1 MQKIVPHLW
10 YDKEAKEAAEFYI
23 SLFDQSKLLN
33 VTVIGDTPSGD
44 AEIVNFELAGQPF
57 AAISAGPYFKLNP
70 SISLMVAC
78 NSLEEVNIKWKALSE
93 GGTEL
98 MPLGEYPFS
107 KWYGWIQDRYGLSW
121 QLMLVDS
128 GLTVQKITSNL
139 LFSNDACG
147 KVEEAVKYYT
157 EVFENSEIG
166 IISKYGSGEAKS
178 LKAKINYAAF
188 KLCGVDFSAMDN
200 GNDADFNFNEAFS
213 LIVNCKDQKEIDYY
227 WGKLSAVPEA
237 EQCGWVKDQFG
248 VSWQI
253 VPSNMEEILSKGT
266 KEEIQ
271 RVTEAFLK
279 MKKFDLN
286 ALEQAR
292 LGINEGGKR
301 I

>member
-10 YDKEAKEAAEFYI
+10 YDKEAKEAAKFYI
-23 SLFDQSKLLN
+23 SIFEQSKLLSE
-33 VTVIGDTPSGD
+33 TVIGETPSGD
-44 AEIVNFELAGQPF
+44 TEIISFELAGQQL
-57 AAISAGPYFKLNP
+57 AAISAGPYFKFNP

-78 NSLEEVNIKWKALSE
+78 NSIEEVNSKWKALSE
-93 GGTEL
+93 GGAEL

-128 GLTVQKITSNL
+128 GKTFQKITPNL
-139 LFSNDACG
+139 LFSNDSCG
-147 KVEEAVKYYT
+147 KAEEAVKYYT
-157 EVFENSEIG
+157 EVFEDSELG
-166 IISKYGSGEAKS
+166 IISRYGKDEATS
-178 LKAKINYAAF
+178 SKAKVNYAAF
-188 KLCGVDFSAMDN
+188 KLCGLDFSAMDN
-200 GNDADFNFNEAFS
+200 GFDVDFNFNEAFS
-213 LIVNCKDQKEIDYY
+213 LIINCNNQEEIDYY
-227 WGKLSAVPEA
+227 WDKLSAVPEA

-253 VPSNMEEILSKGT
+253 VPSNMDEVMSKGT

-292 LGINEGGKR
+292 LGIS
-301 I
+301 